1 MTISK
6 VNQQFLNASELF
18 VSVMQYK
25 LRDKKVAIGK
35 TQDAGPGKM
44 NEFFSQVLAVMKEA
58 DLNVF
63 NAYHTVANRHNL
75 RRSAIMKAVDYNS
88 SMLPADMKGEHAD
101 LVSGFAAAATL
112 QRLQN
117 TACWM
122 ARREM
127 NDKSLSEGEIGEVDY
142 AAVGAFGDQEDG
154 IAPPEGTEDP
164 ALAQWAGDV
173 ELLSLVLAKLQG
185 NVYTSTDSA
194 YALAPLV
201 VFSQDDIEVDT
212 ETGSAVFVTK
222 ATASTFDDALALMKE
237 SIDDLKDADEA
248 ASAANAAE
256 FDYSNV

>member
-1 MTISK
+1 VI
-6 VNQQFLNASELF
+6 
-18 VSVMQYK
+18 QYK

-35 TQDAGPGKM
+35 TKDSGPGKM
-44 NEFFSQVLAVMKEA
+44 SEFFNQVMTVMKES

-75 RRSAIMKAVDYNS
+75 RRGSIMKVVDYNL
-88 SMLPADMKGEHAD
+88 SMLPPDLKGEHAD
-101 LVSGFAAAATL
+101 LVSSFAAAGQL

-173 ELLSLVLAKLQG
+173 EFLALVLAKLQA
-185 NVYTSTDSA
+185 NIYTSTDSS
-194 YALAPLV
+194 YALMPLV
-201 VFSQDDIEVDT
+201 VFSKDDIEIDL
-212 ETGSAVFVTK
+212 ETRAPVFVTK
-222 ATASTFDDALALMKE
+222 AVAHTFEDALGLMKE
-237 SIDDLKDADEA
+237 SIDALKDADEA